1 MEPAIIRT
9 RATATAMGLSEAS
22 PAPQMSYNAPSCKTN
37 TRTNKS
43 RLTQP
48 TVSSRSKTRT
58 GNAEAVEAQNSR
70 QIMRRMTKNVAKI
83 ENEVHQTMAVMD
95 AETVKLL
102 NHRQLRRDPK
112 YSKEWKKS
120 SANKFERLANGV
132 GGKVKGTNTIKFIK
146 RSDMPSDRRKDV
158 TYGQFV
164 CSVRL
169 EKKEQNRTRFVVG
182 GDRINYLGEVAT
194 PTACMLVAKLI
205 FNSVVSTKGAKFMT
219 MDI

>member
-1 MEPAIIRT
+1 
-9 RATATAMGLSEAS
+9 
-22 PAPQMSYNAPSCKTN
+22 
-37 TRTNKS
+37 
-43 RLTQP
+43 
-48 TVSSRSKTRT
+48 
-58 GNAEAVEAQNSR
+58 
-70 QIMRRMTKNVAKI
+70 MTKNVAKI